1 MRKSVLS
8 MVLLFAVSIA
18 ANAQKFAL
26 IDMEYILE
34 NIPAYSRINEQLNQA
49 SEQWQREVEAVAQ
62 EAQRLYQEYQSQAS
76 SLTDAQRTDRE
87 EAIISKER
95 EASELRRQYFGPE
108 GELYKRQENLMRP
121 VQDQIYQAV
130 KEISETNGYTVI
142 VDRASATSII
152 YASPSIDISDE
163 VLNRLGYSN

>member
-8 MVLLFAVSIA
+8 IVLLFAVSIA

-49 SEQWQREVEAVAQ
+49 SEQWQREVEVVAQ
-62 EAQRLYQEYQSQAS
+62 EAQRLYQEYQSQAG

-121 VQDQIYQAV
+121 IQDQIYQAV

>member
-8 MVLLFAVSIA
+8 IVLLFAVSIA

-34 NIPAYSRINEQLNQA
+34 NIPAYSRINEQLSQA
-49 SEQWQREVEAVAQ
+49 SEQWQREVETVAQ
-62 EAQRLYQEYQSQAS
+62 EAQSLYQEYQSQAS

-87 EAIISKER
+87 EAIIAKER

-108 GELYKRQENLMRP
+108 GELYKRQDSLMRP
-121 VQDQIYQAV
+121 IQDQIYQAV

-152 YASPSIDISDE
+152 YASPVIDISDK

>member
-8 MVLLFAVSIA
+8 IVLLFAVSIA

-34 NIPAYSRINEQLNQA
+34 NIPAYSRINEQLSQA
-49 SEQWQREVEAVAQ
+49 SEQWQREVETVAQ
-62 EAQRLYQEYQSQAS
+62 EAQSLYQEYQSQAS

-87 EAIISKER
+87 EAIIAKER

-108 GELYKRQENLMRP
+108 GELYKRQDSLMRP
-121 VQDQIYQAV
+121 IQDQIYQAV

-152 YASPSIDISDE
+152 YASPVIDISDE

>member
-8 MVLLFAVSIA
+8 IVLLFAVSIA

-34 NIPAYSRINEQLNQA
+34 NIPAHSRINEQLSQA
-49 SEQWQREVEAVAQ
+49 SEQWQREVETVAQ
-62 EAQRLYQEYQSQAS
+62 EAQSLYQEYQSQAS

-87 EAIISKER
+87 EAIIAKER

-108 GELYKRQENLMRP
+108 GELYKRQDSLMRP
-121 VQDQIYQAV
+121 IQDQIYQAV

-152 YASPSIDISDE
+152 YASPVIDISDE

>member
-8 MVLLFAVSIA
+8 IVLLFAVSIA
-18 ANAQKFAL
+18 ANAQKFTL

-121 VQDQIYQAV
+121 IQDQIYQAV
-130 KEISETNGYTVI
+130 KEISEANGYTVI